1 MGWPRPGQP
10 AWSIAGVTLHIHR
23 SWFFIV
29 LLITWTLARGHFPSA
44 SPGLPAFAYWAMG
57 VVAALSLFLCVLLH
71 ELGHSVVARHHG
83 IPIDGVTLFF
93 FGGVAQ
99 MGHEPRRPAVE
110 LQVALA
116 GPLVSVAIAAACF
129 FASRRLPIDTIGQ
142 QAVFAV
148 VQYLAMVNTAILV
161 FNLLPGFPLDGGRV
175 LRAVLWAWSGNWRTA
190 TRTASVVGASLGLGL
205 LGLGV
210 WAMVRGSWI
219 GGLWYMLL
227 GFFLRDAAQAS
238 YQQASR

>member
-116 GPLVSVAIAAACF
+116 GPLKVPGRTSSRTSIAEGSKSGLSSGLVSEECSPF
-129 FASRRLPIDTIGQ
+129 
-142 QAVFAV
+142 
-148 VQYLAMVNTAILV
+148 
-161 FNLLPGFPLDGGRV
+161 
-175 LRAVLWAWSGNWRTA
+175 
-190 TRTASVVGASLGLGL
+190 
-205 LGLGV
+205 
-210 WAMVRGSWI
+210 
-219 GGLWYMLL
+219 
-227 GFFLRDAAQAS
+227 
-238 YQQASR
+238 